1 MTILYYIL
9 IFLPVALVFGAAIYT
24 IFKKGE
30 AEGIANYGYIEEDND
45 GLPKNDE

>member
-30 AEGIANYGYIEEDND
+30 AEGIADYGYIEED
-45 GLPKNDE
+45 KNSSNK